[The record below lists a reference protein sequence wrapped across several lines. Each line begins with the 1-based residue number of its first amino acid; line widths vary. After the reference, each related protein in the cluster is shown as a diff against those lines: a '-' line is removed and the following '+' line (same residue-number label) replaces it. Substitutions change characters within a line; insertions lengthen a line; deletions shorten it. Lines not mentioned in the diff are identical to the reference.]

1 MTQPLL
7 DNVVQL
13 REGVP
18 KRLHFTDHAIAD
30 VEIQDPLLQR
40 PKMVTRLTFTVDEED
55 GSPVAKTFSVLS
67 ERLAGDLGPY
77 LPERAYR
84 SLEFVITRRGTG
96 FATSYTVLRI
106 PRSP

>member
-1 MTQPLL
+1 MAQPVL

-13 REGVP
+13 REGAP
-18 KRLHFTDHAIAD
+18 KRLHFTDHGIGD
-30 VEIQDPLLQR
+30 VEIQDPVMR
-40 PKMVTRLTFTVDEED
+40 VAKMVTRLTFTVDEED

-67 ERLAGDLGPY
+67 ERLAGDLAPY

-106 PRSP
+106 PRAS